1 MSDVLLGAA
10 ILSAIWGVVSSIA
23 ITSFL
28 SGRGEKI
35 NYFLIRLWL
44 FKYVK
49 LYSEITT
56 RENGKPG
63 PWLHSYIVSMNLALV
78 LAVAGI
84 IVKRVT

>member
-1 MSDVLLGAA
+1 MSEILFGAG

-35 NYFLIRLWL
+35 NYFLLRLLL
-44 FKYVK
+44 FRYVMR
-49 LYSEITT
+49 YSEITT

-63 PWLHSYIVSMNLALV
+63 RWYYSYIVSMILALV
-78 LAVAGI
+78 LVAAGI
-84 IVKRVT
+84 IAKNV